1 MTTQVDER
9 VATGRALGN
18 GLAALRRRFSNNV
31 NVIQTAAG
39 VERLPG
45 KSLHANWI
53 VGRGLC
59 LYRCE
64 DFANVPKNRRRAAM
78 ELRVPVWSP
87 FEHTGHHCVWS
98 GGTAMVWLWNA
109 DAVARAKGG
118 PGAQPDAQ
126 RDVPETIF
134 LARRSDGTVLQA
146 CQHGYDL
153 QHWRDG
159 VLRDSSWSA
168 DAPTTADLT
177 DFQLRQGEPAARC
190 EVAALPAAHAP
201 DPWATSVSPADWLAG
216 NESTLVAIGLFVLL
230 LAAVWLEA
238 RIWNAHWGAAAAAT
252 ELARLETELGPLL
265 AERAEF
271 LRLRQ
276 LNEGL
281 AAYLAEPS
289 QAYLMGVVDGAIPN
303 ADATFEQWSYQQR
316 ELTVVVEDADLD
328 PIAYIE
334 SLEAEPLF
342 NEVRT
347 ELTRDANRLEITLE
361 VQP

>member
-1 MTTQVDER
+1 MTIQDTLVY
-9 VATGRALGN
+9 

-39 VERLPG
+39 AKRLSG

-64 DFANVPKNRRRAAM
+64 DFANIPKNRRRAAM
-78 ELRVPVWSP
+78 ELRIPVWSP

-109 DAVARAKGG
+109 DAVAQANGG
-118 PGAQPDAQ
+118 PDAQPDTQ
-126 RDVPETIF
+126 REVPETLF
-134 LARRSDGTVLQA
+134 LPRQSDGTFVQT
-146 CQHGYDL
+146 CQHGFDL
-153 QHWRDG
+153 QHWHDG
-159 VLRDSSWSA
+159 VLRDSFWSA
-168 DAPTTADLT
+168 EAPTRRDLE
-177 DFQLRQGEPAARC
+177 DFRLRRGESVPEA
-190 EVAALPAAHAP
+190 EVAASPATLEP
-201 DPWATSVSPADWLAG
+201 DPWATPINPVDWLAT
-216 NESTLVAIGLFVLL
+216 NEKTLVATALFVLL
-230 LAAVWLEA
+230 LAAVWFEA
-238 RIWNAHWGAAAAAT
+238 RIWHAHWEADAAAT
-252 ELARLETELGPLL
+252 ELTRLETELGPLL

-281 AAYLAEPS
+281 AAHLAEPS
-289 QAYLMGVVDGAIPN
+289 QAYLMSVVDRAIPN

-316 ELTVVVEDADLD
+316 ELTVVVEDPNLD

-342 NEVRT
+342 NQVRT
-347 ELTRDANRLEITLE
+347 ELARDADRLEITLE

>member
-1 MTTQVDER
+1 MTIQEDER
-9 VATGRALGN
+9 VTARALGN
-18 GLAALRRRFSNNV
+18 SLVALRRRFSNNV

-64 DFANVPKNRRRAAM
+64 DFSNVPKNRRRAAM
-78 ELRVPVWSP
+78 ELRIPVWSP

-98 GGTAMVWLWNA
+98 DGTAMVWLWNA
-109 DAVARAKGG
+109 DAVAQANGG

-126 RDVPETIF
+126 REVPETIF
-134 LARRSDGTVLQA
+134 LPRRSDGTVLQA
-146 CQHGYDL
+146 CAHGFDL

-168 DAPTTADLT
+168 DTPTTTELI
-177 DFQLRQGEPAARC
+177 DFRLRQGESAPESEVEPAPATL
-190 EVAALPAAHAP
+190 AA
-201 DPWATSVSPADWLAG
+201 DPWATPVSPVDWLTA
-216 NESTLVAIGLFVLL
+216 NESTLVATGLFVLL

-238 RIWNAHWGAAAAAT
+238 RIWNAHWEADAAAA
-252 ELARLETELGPLL
+252 ELTRLETELGPLL

-289 QAYLMGVVDGAIPN
+289 QAYLMSVVDGAIPN

-316 ELTVVVEDADLD
+316 QLTVVVEDANLD

-342 NEVRT
+342 TAVRT
-347 ELTRDANRLEITLE
+347 ELARDTNRLEITLE